1 MINKIYKVL
10 IGNEI
15 RIVNFKHTNDWVV
28 DQRREFENILWNIYD
43 DNERI
48 IDKFGGI
55 FYSDYEYRFIYQSN
69 LYRDF
74 FRRITPFYNKK
85 IFDTFIDCYIPDIQ
99 NLPKYFYHKS
109 PTKNRQSIL
118 ENGLIANI
126 GKTTNKFHEQYKTE
140 YLPNMVFLYA
150 NMNYVDGNLFMNNH
164 DIYKIPTY
172 KLDLSKLIID
182 PAIPKNSF
190 IYFDD
195 ISPEYIKLLDGNIDI
210 EDELN

>member
-15 RIVNFKHTNDWVV
+15 RIVNFKHTNDCVV

-74 FRRITPFYNKK
+74 FRRITLFYNKK
-85 IFDTFIDCYIPDIQ
+85 IFDTFIDCYIPDSK

-164 DIYKIPTY
+164 DIYKIPTS

-182 PAIPKNSF
+182 PAIAKNSF

>member
-28 DQRREFENILWNIYD
+28 DQQREFENILWNIYD
-43 DNERI
+43 DNESI
-48 IDKFGGI
+48 IDKFGNI
-55 FYSDYEYRFIYQSN
+55 FYCDYEYRFIYQSN
-69 LYRDF
+69 LWRDF

-85 IFDTFIDCYIPDIQ
+85 IFDTFIDCYIPDNQ

-109 PTKNRQSIL
+109 PIKNRQSIL

-150 NMNYVDGNLFMNNH
+150 NMNYVDGNLFINNH
-164 DIYKIPTY
+164 DIYKIPTS

-182 PAIPKNSF
+182 PAIAKNSF

-195 ISPEYIKLLDGNIDI
+195 IRPEYIKLLDENIDI